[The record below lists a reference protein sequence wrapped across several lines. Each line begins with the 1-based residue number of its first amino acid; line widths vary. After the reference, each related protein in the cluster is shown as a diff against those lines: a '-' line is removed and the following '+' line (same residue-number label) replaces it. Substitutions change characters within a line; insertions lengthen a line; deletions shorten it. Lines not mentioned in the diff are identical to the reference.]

1 MAFPKKLEKFL
12 EKYGVNYEV
21 LEHKTVYT
29 AFDAAQTLKKKLS
42 EIAKTLAMKVDK
54 KYALIVLPASHRA
67 DLAKLKKL
75 LKVKKLEIIK
85 ETEMAKAL
93 KVKPGAIT
101 PFGKFHNIPVYLDKT
116 LLKNKLIIASTGSF
130 SESVLMKTKDLLET
144 GAESIGQFAK
154 AHKYKAV
161 KSKKSKVKIKSKPKA
176 KIAKK
181 KKIVKNK

>member
-1 MAFPKKLEKFL
+1 MALPKKIEKFL
-12 EKYGVNYEV
+12 EKYGIDYDI

-42 EIAKTLAMKVDK
+42 EIAKTLAMKADR

-144 GAESIGQFAK
+144 GAEAIGQFAK
-154 AHKYKAV
+154 AHSYK
-161 KSKKSKVKIKSKPKA
+161 KA
-176 KIAKK
+176 RKQ
-181 KKIVKNK
+181 KNKKTSSRKQKNKSP